1 MPDEHPETAPN
12 LMSKLQPT
20 PINTLYQQT
29 DSRERSDRIFRTIR
43 ERICLLEYPPGSSL
57 RERDLAEEFEV
68 SRTPIRT
75 VLQRLEFGGLTYS
88 RQGHGTIVTE
98 VEYSLIR
105 EIYLVRM
112 KLAEMFGVSASLEN
126 VDEVHSDF
134 HGLIAA
140 CETIAGKQDLIRFA
154 RINIGL
160 HTALQKLISNQ
171 VLKNQ
176 LDILFYQTV
185 RLWFYILSSIDW
197 SYEIEEIKREILELK
212 HFLSAGDLESMGYV
226 RRNSLSLVL
235 RQLDSITGNNRS

>member
-1 MPDEHPETAPN
+1 
-12 LMSKLQPT
+12 MSEPQQI
-20 PINTLYQQT
+20 PINVLYQRT
-29 DSRERSDRIFRTIR
+29 ESRERSERIFRIIR
-43 ERICLLEYPPGSSL
+43 ERICLLQYPPGSSL
-57 RERDLAEEFEV
+57 RERDLAEEFDV

-98 VEYSLIR
+98 IEYDLLR

-126 VDEVHSDF
+126 ADEVHADF
-134 HGLIAA
+134 QELLAA
-140 CETIAGKQDLIRFA
+140 CVMIAGKQDLRIFA

-160 HTALQKLISNQ
+160 HSALQKLIANQ

-176 LDILFYQTV
+176 LDTLFYQTV

-197 SYEIEEIKREILELK
+197 GYEIEEIKCEILELER
-212 HFLSAGDLESMGYV
+212 FLSAGDLESMGYV
-226 RRNSLSLVL
+226 RRNHLSLVV
-235 RQLDSITGNNRS
+235 RQLDRFTGHDRS